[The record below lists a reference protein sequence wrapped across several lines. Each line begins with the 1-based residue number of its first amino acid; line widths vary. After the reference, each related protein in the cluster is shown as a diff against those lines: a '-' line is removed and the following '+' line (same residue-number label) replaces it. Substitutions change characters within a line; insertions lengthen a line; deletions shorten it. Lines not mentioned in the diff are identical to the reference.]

1 MGPKVQSL
9 CLPPTMP
16 AVEAERSPGV
26 SQLCF
31 LKYAPS
37 KKKKI
42 FNTRSLRAMC
52 FKWSSIYVSVPNS
65 QSIFPHK
72 VLKNICFATFSL
84 SLFFFFKLYIL
95 FLAVLGLCCRAG
107 FSLVAVS
114 RGYSLWCLAFSLG
127 WILSCSKGSRA
138 CGQQSTG
145 SVLVVH
151 GLSCPAAYGIFPN

>member
-1 MGPKVQSL
+1 MIPQHSKRGPQGSIP
-9 CLPPTMP
+9 LPPTHH
-16 AVEAERSPGV
+16 ACRGGRTISRRV
-26 SQLCF
+26 SALL
-31 LKYAPS
+31 LKICS
-37 KKKKI
+37 IKKKKI

-84 SLFFFFKLYIL
+84 SLFFFKLYIL

-138 CGQQSTG
+138 CGQ
-145 SVLVVH
+145 
-151 GLSCPAAYGIFPN
+151 